1 MLRKKTIRQV
11 WQYGKE
17 RGRECYSSAISGV
30 QYLPETDNR
39 LFCPGQDNRLSDGTT
54 GGRIIEI
61 DPRTGEVVFELE
73 VNTNTCASAFHRANR
88 ISLYPEGL

>member
-1 MLRKKTIRQV
+1 MAKSVDESVIHQHIR
-11 WQYGKE
+11 
-17 RGRECYSSAISGV
+17 CAIFAG
-30 QYLPETDNR
+30 TDNR
-39 LFCPGQDNRLSDGTT
+39 LFCPGQNNRLSDGTT